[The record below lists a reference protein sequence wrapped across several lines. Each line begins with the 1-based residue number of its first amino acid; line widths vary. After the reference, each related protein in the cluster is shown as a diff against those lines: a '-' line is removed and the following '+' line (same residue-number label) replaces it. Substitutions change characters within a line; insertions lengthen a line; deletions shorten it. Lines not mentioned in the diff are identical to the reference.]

1 MLVFKEE
8 VRTLT
13 EKRKTAGL
21 RGESNFY
28 LIKQVVW
35 LRLKICCTALK
46 PTLKTSGPDDCP
58 NSVVHYL

>member
-13 EKRKTAGL
+13 EKTAGL
-21 RGESNFY
+21 REESNFY

-35 LRLKICCTALK
+35 LRLKISYTALK